1 MRCLFSQFE
10 VKGGKTDVKKV
21 KSYNHLGV
29 IIDNKLNWSEH
40 NEMVKNIIL
49 KTIDVL
55 DSKRYFS
62 NEKSLYV
69 VFINFL

>member
-1 MRCLFSQFE
+1 M
-10 VKGGKTDVKKV
+10 

-29 IIDNKLNWSEH
+29 IIDNKFNWSEH
-40 NEMVKNIIL
+40 SEMVNNKIL
-49 KTIDVL
+49 KTVDVL
-55 DSKRYFS
+55 NSKRYLS